1 LDLAAAIRSA
11 AARLHLLSREGDL
24 SPSMDSIDMVNLFV
38 ELEAVIGRPIPPE
51 SFSPES
57 FASVSALTAVLESVI
72 GQAET
77 IT

>member
-1 LDLAAAIRSA
+1 
-11 AARLHLLSREGDL
+11 
-24 SPSMDSIDMVNLFV
+24 MDSIDMVNLFV